1 MKYFENNQNVTQKHK
16 VNKRW
21 QKNAADRLMVGFLPT
36 LICKKKVN
44 KTKHGIALQS
54 AIKQSVIKQ
63 GLPIREGRLV
73 WAGKEKKANAK
84 ILTLE
89 CS

>member
-36 LICKKKVN
+36 LICKKK
-44 KTKHGIALQS
+44 
-54 AIKQSVIKQ
+54 
-63 GLPIREGRLV
+63 
-73 WAGKEKKANAK
+73 
-84 ILTLE
+84 
-89 CS
+89 

>member
-16 VNKRW
+16 VNKFW
-21 QKNAADRLMVGFLPT
+21 QKNAVDRLMVEFLPT
-36 LICKKKVN
+36 FICKK

-54 AIKQSVIKQ
+54 AVKQSTIKQ

-73 WAGKEKKANAK
+73 
-84 ILTLE
+84 
-89 CS
+89 